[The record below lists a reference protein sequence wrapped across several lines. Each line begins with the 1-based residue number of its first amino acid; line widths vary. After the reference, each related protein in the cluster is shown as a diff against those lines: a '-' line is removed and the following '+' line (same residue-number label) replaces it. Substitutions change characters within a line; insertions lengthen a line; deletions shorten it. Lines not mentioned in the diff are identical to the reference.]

1 MTYHIDILINPM
13 MMEMVFMMK
22 LNAIGL
28 DVRHIGD
35 FCIDPNVNGI
45 RSDIV
50 EAFKNIHLPVLRWPG
65 GCFAC
70 QCLNIL
76 NSKVSPCRFL
86 FLSLPEGKHRQMSY
100 IPYDEEFK

>member
-35 FCIDPNVNGI
+35 FCIDRPNGSGDNLLVIFKTDALLMLSVLNFHLI
-45 RSDIV
+45 R
-50 EAFKNIHLPVLRWPG
+50 F
-65 GCFAC
+65 
-70 QCLNIL
+70 
-76 NSKVSPCRFL
+76 
-86 FLSLPEGKHRQMSY
+86 
-100 IPYDEEFK
+100 